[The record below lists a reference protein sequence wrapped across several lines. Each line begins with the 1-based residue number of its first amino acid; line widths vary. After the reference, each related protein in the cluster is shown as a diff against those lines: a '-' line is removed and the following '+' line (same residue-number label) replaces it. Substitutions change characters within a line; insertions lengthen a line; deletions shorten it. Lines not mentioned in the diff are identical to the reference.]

1 MKKIF
6 AFLMLVFLLSACM
19 ATAPVPPPTDTPGDT
34 PTPAPTL
41 MVTDTQSISPTPS
54 NLSPTIVPI
63 QHSALKTSGPYL
75 AYLRSQ
81 ADQFEIILTD
91 ADGIGQKIIPYP
103 ANANTQ
109 AGLSSLNSLSPDGK
123 WLAYYTGSAGECM
136 GNGAANPSDL
146 TLNLLNLTDGKIQVI
161 THLLSQDYPNNFLQA
176 AQQLNQAGITAGQ
189 LQNSFVCGITQS
201 IAWSPD
207 GKQLAFAGQMDG
219 LSSDLY
225 IYDLASQTIKRLSSG
240 PEEVQAIAW
249 SPDGQWIL
257 DWSSYGSGEGMTYNL
272 YVTSLVGS
280 VIHKLSVNSCDTA
293 RWLDDQTC
301 FSSEDGNGVGLHALS
316 LVNIKTGAVVPV
328 WAGEFSSLAVS
339 ADHQW
344 LAYFSHYSSQSLKT
358 GSDPNFVP
366 GLYLVNLGTLK
377 ASRVELPGN
386 IDDYR
391 ALQGLGSGEQSFGLL
406 NTAGNALYFLSPG
419 GKLSATGIVANS
431 FSLSPDEQTLVA
443 IGQKI
448 HILKADGTSVRN
460 VDLPAKVS
468 GDIGT
473 IIWRPDS
480 SGLFFTSQD
489 PQNAFEQL
497 YAMGLLTGEP
507 ELVADSLAPSGL
519 ADFVWVGMP
528 KWH

>member
-1 MKKIF
+1 
-6 AFLMLVFLLSACM
+6 
-19 ATAPVPPPTDTPGDT
+19 
-34 PTPAPTL
+34 
-41 MVTDTQSISPTPS
+41 
-54 NLSPTIVPI
+54 
-63 QHSALKTSGPYL
+63 
-75 AYLRSQ
+75 
-81 ADQFEIILTD
+81 
-91 ADGIGQKIIPYP
+91 
-103 ANANTQ
+103 
-109 AGLSSLNSLSPDGK
+109 
-123 WLAYYTGSAGECM
+123 M
-136 GNGAANPSDL
+136 GNGAATPADL
-146 TLNLLNLTDGKIQVI
+146 ALNLLNLTDGKSQAV
-161 THLLSQDYPNNFLQA
+161 TSLLSHAYPNNFIQA
-176 AQQLNQAGITAGQ
+176 ARQLNQADITASQ

-201 IAWSPD
+201 LAWSPD
-207 GKQLAFAGQMDG
+207 GQQLAFAGQMDG

-225 IYDLASQTIKRLSSG
+225 LYDLASQTIKRLSSG

-257 DWSSYGSGEGMTYNL
+257 DWSSFGSGEGMIYNL
-272 YVTSLVGS
+272 YVTSLVWSG
-280 VIHKLSVNSCDTA
+280 IHELPVSSCDTS
-293 RWLDDQTC
+293 RWLDNQTC
-301 FSSEDGNGVGLHALS
+301 FSSKDENGVGLHALS

-366 GLYLVNLGTLK
+366 GLYLVNLDTLK
-377 ASRVELPGN
+377 ASRVQLPGN

-391 ALQGLGSGEQSFGLL
+391 ALQGLGSGDQSFGLV

-419 GKLSATGIVANS
+419 GKLSATGINATS
-431 FSLSPDEQTLVA
+431 FSISPNKQTLVA

-448 HILKADGTSVRN
+448 HILKADGTSIRE
-460 VDLPAKVS
+460 VDLPANLVS

-489 PQNAFEQL
+489 PQNAYGQL
-497 YAMGLLTGEP
+497 YALNQLTGNP
-507 ELVADSLAPSGL
+507 ELVDNTITPSGP

-528 KWH
+528 K